1 MQIIDLVPDL
11 GPTIQA
17 ARQLQDARNSLSRFF
32 PVVNVPSVTYRLG
45 RKTRNDQTVPIR
57 AFGAPAIP
65 IQRDGIIDVRG
76 DLPAI
81 TPIVNLSETDL
92 NQEFILAQQLAG
104 QAVDWQPAVTSAAG
118 QVAATVDNTMEA
130 MRGQLLSTGTITL
143 TAEDGATHS
152 VSAGIPSGQ
161 IITAGSVL
169 DPANGAAVWNAYA
182 AAHEVYA
189 AAAGDAAGVALT
201 TRKVYSLLVA
211 ALQVAFPAGPVGAD
225 QVAAYAA
232 NRGLP
237 VPVTYDRSMKNAAG
251 TRTRFFTE
259 GTLVFL
265 PSNEDPVGRTEL
277 GITQEAV
284 QQTQRIQPSG
294 TAALASND
302 VPGLTVVTL
311 GSDNPVTRAVKG
323 AAVGMPVLQDTDSI
337 VIWKGLT
344 S

>member
-32 PVVNVPSVTYRLG
+32 PVANVASITYRLG
-45 RKTRNDQTVPIR
+45 RRTRNDQTVAIR
-57 AFGAPAIP
+57 AFDAPAIP
-65 IQRDGIIDVRG
+65 IQKQGIVDVRG

-81 TPIVNLSETDL
+81 TPLVNLTETDL

-104 QAVDWQPAVTSAAG
+104 QQVDWQPAVSSAAG

-130 MRGQLLSTGTITL
+130 MRGQLLSTGLVSLI
-143 TAEDGATHS
+143 AEDGTTHE
-152 VSAGIPSGQ
+152 VDFGIPGAQ
-161 IITAGSVL
+161 IITAGAPL
-169 DPANGAAVWNAYA
+169 NPADGAAVWNAYA
-182 AAHEVYA
+182 TAHDAYV
-189 AAAGDAAGVALT
+189 AAAGDDAGVALT

-211 ALQVAFPAGPVGAD
+211 ALQVAFPQGPVGAD

-237 VPVTYDRSMKNAAG
+237 VPVTYDRQMKDASGN
-251 TRTRFFTE
+251 RTRFFAE

-265 PSNEDPVGRTEL
+265 PSNDDPVGRTEL

-284 QQTQRIQPSG
+284 EQTMRVQPNGSP
-294 TAALASND
+294 ALTPAD

-311 GSDNPVTRAVKG
+311 GNQNPVQRAVKG

-337 VIWKGLT
+337 LIWKGLI
-344 S
+344 

>member
-17 ARQLQDARNSLSRFF
+17 ARQLQDPRNSLARFF

-45 RKTRNDQTVPIR
+45 RRTRNDQTVAIR
-57 AFGAPAIP
+57 AFDAPAIP
-65 IQRDGIIDVRG
+65 IQKSGIIDVRG
-76 DLPAI
+76 DLPAV
-81 TPIVNLSETDL
+81 TPLVNLTETDL

-104 QAVDWQPAVTSAAG
+104 QQIDWQPAVTSAAG

-130 MRGQLLSTGTITL
+130 MRGQLLSTGLISL
-143 TAEDGATHS
+143 VAEDGATHS
-152 VSAGIPSGQ
+152 VDFGIPGGQ
-161 IITAGSVL
+161 IITAGAVL

-182 AAHEVYA
+182 AAHDAYVA
-189 AAAGDAAGVALT
+189 VAGDAAGVALT

-211 ALQVAFPAGPVGAD
+211 ALQNLFPQGPVGAD

-237 VPVTYDRSMKNAAG
+237 VPVTYDRQMKNAAG
-251 TRTRFFTE
+251 TRTRFFAE

-265 PSNEDPVGRTEL
+265 PTNEDPVGRTEL

-284 QQTQRIQPSG
+284 EQTMRVQPSG
-294 TAALASND
+294 RAALTPVD

-311 GSDNPVTRAVKG
+311 GDQNPVQRAVKG
-323 AAVGMPVLQDTDSI
+323 AAVGMPVLQDTDTI
-337 VIWKGLT
+337 LIWKGLI
-344 S
+344 